1 MSAPVF
7 DPLSVGVDPVE
18 ASTEVLLA
26 LQAAYRQ
33 GAKDGFGHAWS
44 KGYEAGDKAGHQ
56 QGFIEG
62 HDHGITE
69 GILKAKDSLERLAHG
84 GK

>member
-7 DPLSVGVDPVE
+7 DPVSVGVDPVE

-33 GAKDGFGHAWS
+33 GESHGAKSGWIE
-44 KGYEAGDKAGHQ
+44 GYKAGVELGHQ

-62 HDHGITE
+62 HDLGITE

>member
-1 MSAPVF
+1 MTAPVF

-33 GAKDGFGHAWS
+33 GESHGAKSGWIE
-44 KGYEAGDKAGHQ
+44 GYKAGVELGHQ

-62 HDHGITE
+62 ADHGVSQGLIR
-69 GILKAKDSLERLAHG
+69 AKEIIEKEIHRG
-84 GK
+84 E

>member
-1 MSAPVF
+1 MSAPGF
-7 DPLSVGVDPVE
+7 DPTSVGVDPVE

-26 LQAAYRQ
+26 LQAAHRQ
-33 GAKDGFGHAWS
+33 GRVQGFGA
-44 KGYEAGDKAGHQ
+44 GYQSGHDAGVLVGIQ

-84 GK
+84 G